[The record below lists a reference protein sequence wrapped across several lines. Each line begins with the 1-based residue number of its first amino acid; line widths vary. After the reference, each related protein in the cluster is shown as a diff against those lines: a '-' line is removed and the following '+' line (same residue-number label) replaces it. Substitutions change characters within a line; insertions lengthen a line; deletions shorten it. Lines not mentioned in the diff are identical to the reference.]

1 MPNDPWCPH
10 TVPISLP
17 FRPNARHIGGREGEL
32 SFDPLMDDSDISV
45 KNINGDVALNGTVP
59 SYPQYLE
66 AAAAARRVAGV
77 KNLQN
82 HLEVVLPTGDY
93 RDDATLTTTA
103 NNALTLNVAVPDS
116 VEATASNGNVTLT
129 GIVRYGTDRIAAE
142 QAVAYLTGVRNVRD
156 DIDISTDADPVDVT
170 LDVQD
175 ALDRYALIPD
185 DSDVAV
191 DTSGNTVTLTGHVR
205 TWAEHD
211 AVLDAAW
218 MATGVYDVQDD
229 LDVTG

>member
-1 MPNDPWCPH
+1 MSQTKDIRDA
-10 TVPISLP
+10 VES
-17 FRPNARHIGGREGEL
+17 EL
-32 SFDPLMDDSDISV
+32 SYDPLVDDADISV

-66 AAAAARRVAGV
+66 AAAAARRVARV

-82 HLEVVLPTGDY
+82 HLEVVLPPSDY
-93 RDDATLTTTA
+93 RDDALLTTTA
-103 NNALTLNVAVPDS
+103 NNALTLNVTVPDG
-116 VEATASNGNVTLT
+116 VEATAKDGNLTLT
-129 GIVRYGTDRIAAE
+129 GTVSYGGERTAAE
-142 QAVAYLTGVRNVRD
+142 QAVTYLTGVRNVRD
-156 DIDISTDADPVDVT
+156 DIEISTDADPVDVT
-170 LDVQD
+170 FNVQD

-185 DSDVAV
+185 DSDVVA

-218 MATGVYDVQDD
+218 RAAGVYDVRDG
-229 LDVTG
+229 LDVSG

>member
-1 MPNDPWCPH
+1 MSQTKDIRDA
-10 TVPISLP
+10 VES
-17 FRPNARHIGGREGEL
+17 EL
-32 SFDPLMDDSDISV
+32 SYDPLVDDADISV

-82 HLEVVLPTGDY
+82 HLEVVLPPGDY
-93 RDDATLTTTA
+93 RDDAMLTTTA
-103 NNALTLNVAVPDS
+103 NNALTLNITVPDG
-116 VEATASNGNVTLT
+116 VEATAKDGNLTLT
-129 GIVRYGTDRIAAE
+129 GTVSYGAERTAAE
-142 QAVAYLTGVRNVRD
+142 QAVTYLTGVRNVRD

-170 LDVQD
+170 FNVQD

-185 DSDVAV
+185 DSDVTV
-191 DTSGNTVTLTGHVR
+191 DTGGNTVTLTGHVR

-211 AVLDAAW
+211 TAVDAAW
-218 MATGVYDVQDD
+218 RATGVYDVRDD
-229 LDVTG
+229 LYVTG

>member
-1 MPNDPWCPH
+1 MSQTKDIRDA
-10 TVPISLP
+10 VES
-17 FRPNARHIGGREGEL
+17 EL
-32 SFDPLMDDSDISV
+32 SYDPLVDDADISV

-82 HLEVVLPTGDY
+82 HLEVVLPPSDY
-93 RDDATLTTTA
+93 RDDALLTTTA
-103 NNALTLNVAVPDS
+103 NNALTLNVTVPDG
-116 VEATASNGNVTLT
+116 VEATAKDGNLTLT
-129 GIVRYGTDRIAAE
+129 GTVSYGGERTAAE
-142 QAVAYLTGVRNVRD
+142 QAVTYLTGVRNVRD

-170 LDVQD
+170 FNVQD

-185 DSDVAV
+185 DSDVTV
-191 DTSGNTVTLTGHVR
+191 DTGGNTVTLTGHVR

-211 AVLDAAW
+211 AAIDAAW
-218 MATGVYDVQDD
+218 MATGVYDVRDG

>member
-1 MPNDPWCPH
+1 MSQSKDIREA
-10 TVPISLP
+10 V
-17 FRPNARHIGGREGEL
+17 EGEL
-32 SFDPLMDDSDISV
+32 SYDPLVDDSDISV
-45 KNINGDVALNGTVP
+45 KNIDGDVALNGTVP

-82 HLEVVLPTGDY
+82 HLEVVLSTGDY

-103 NNALTLNVAVPDS
+103 NDALTLNVAVPDG
-116 VEATASNGNVTLT
+116 VEATAKNGNLTLT
-129 GIVRYGTDRIAAE
+129 GTVRYGTERTAAE

-156 DIDISTDADPVDVT
+156 DIGISTDADPVDVT
-170 LDVQD
+170 ILVQD

-191 DTSGNTVTLTGHVR
+191 DTSGNTVTLTGQVR

-211 AVLDAAW
+211 AVIDAAW
-218 MATGVYDVQDD
+218 MATGVYDVRDN

>member
-1 MPNDPWCPH
+1 MNQTKDIRGAVEH
-10 TVPISLP
+10 
-17 FRPNARHIGGREGEL
+17 EL
-32 SFDPLMDDSDISV
+32 DYDPLVDDSDISV

-77 KNLQN
+77 TKLQN
-82 HLEVVLPTGDY
+82 HLEVVLPSTDY
-93 RDDATLTTTA
+93 RDDAMLTTTA
-103 NNALTLNVAVPDS
+103 NDALTMNVAVPDS
-116 VEATASNGNVTLT
+116 VEATADNGNLTLT
-129 GIVRYGTDRIAAE
+129 GTVSYGGERTAAE
-142 QAVAYLTGVRNVRD
+142 QAVTYLTGVRNVRD

-170 LDVQD
+170 ANVQD

-185 DSDVAV
+185 DSDVV
-191 DTSGNTVTLTGHVR
+191 VGTDGNTVTLTGHVR

-218 MATGVYDVQDD
+218 RATGVYDVEDN